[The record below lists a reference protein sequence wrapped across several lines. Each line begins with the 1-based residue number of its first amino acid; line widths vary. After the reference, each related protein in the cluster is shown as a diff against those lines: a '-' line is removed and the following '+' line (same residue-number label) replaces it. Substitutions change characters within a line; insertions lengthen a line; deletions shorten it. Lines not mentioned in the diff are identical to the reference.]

1 MSPKLKNILRF
12 TFFLGI
18 GIFFIWIFLRNLTAD
33 QKKEIISSMAHANY
47 WWIALAIPLGVLSH
61 FVRALRWKMLIE
73 TMGYKPGNRNMFF
86 AVMIG
91 YLANLALPRLGEVS
105 RCTILTKYEN
115 VPFQKSFGTVI
126 TERVL
131 DMLVFVLLF
140 FVNLALQAERLSG
153 YINERIYIPLQEKLH
168 LSYNLSGVFS
178 ILVII
183 FIVVFGVL
191 FLVFRKRIIANKLYI
206 KIKDTA
212 LGFVEGIKSLIKVRN
227 LWLFFFYTFSIWA
240 LYLLMAYI
248 VFFSIPAS
256 SGVGLN
262 AGLAVLV
269 FGSVGFMVV
278 QGGIGIYPAIVA
290 ETLVLYGVASA
301 QGYALGWLIWTSQNL
316 TIAIVGIISLL
327 LLPILNNRKNEKAGI
342 NPEKDLQL
350 Q

>member
-1 MSPKLKNILRF
+1 LNPKLKNSIRF
-12 TFFLGI
+12 TIFLGI

-33 QKKEIISSMAHANY
+33 QKQEILNSMGNANY
-47 WWIALAIPLGVLSH
+47 WWIALAIPLGILSH
-61 FVRALRWKMLIE
+61 YIRAMRWKMLIE
-73 TMGYKPGNRNMFF
+73 TMDYKPRNSNMFF

-105 RCTILTKYEN
+105 RCTILTKYED

-131 DMLVFVLLF
+131 DMLVFIFLF
-140 FVNLALQAERLSG
+140 FLNLALQAERLSG
-153 YINERIYIPLQEKLH
+153 YIDEKIYKPLQSKLH
-168 LSYNLSGVFS
+168 LSYDLSGTLL
-178 ILVII
+178 ILTLL
-183 FIVVFGVL
+183 FIVVFGVI
-191 FLVFRKRIIANKLYI
+191 FLVFRKKILANKLYL
-206 KIKDTA
+206 KIKDIV
-212 LGFVEGIKSLIKVRN
+212 LGFVEGMKSLIKLKN
-227 LWLFFFYTFSIWA
+227 LWLFVFYSFSIWG

-256 SGVGLN
+256 SGVGLD

-316 TIAIVGIISLL
+316 TIILLGIISLI
-327 LLPILNNRKNEKAGI
+327 LLPILNNRKDEKA
-342 NPEKDLQL
+342 
-350 Q
+350 

>member
-1 MSPKLKNILRF
+1 MNPKLKNIIRF
-12 TFFLGI
+12 SVFLGI
-18 GIFFIWIFLRNLTAD
+18 GIFFIWIFLRNLTAE
-33 QKKEIISSMAHANY
+33 QKQEIIHSMSDANY
-47 WWIALAIPLGVLSH
+47 WWIALAIPLGILSH
-61 FVRALRWKMLIE
+61 FTRAMRWKMLIE
-73 TMGYKPGNRNMFF
+73 TMGYKPGNTNMFF

-131 DMLVFVLLF
+131 DMMVFVLLF
-140 FVNLALQAERLSG
+140 FINLALQAERLSG
-153 YINERIYIPLQEKLH
+153 YIDERIYKPLQAKLH
-168 LSYNLSGVFS
+168 LSYNLSGAFS
-178 ILVII
+178 ILMLSVI
-183 FIVVFGVL
+183 VL
-191 FLVFRKRIIANKLYI
+191 SGIIFLVFRKKITSNKLYV
-206 KIKDTA
+206 KIKNMA
-212 LGFVEGIKSLIKVRN
+212 LGFVEGMKSLIKVRN
-227 LWLFFFYTFSIWA
+227 LWLFFFYTFAIWT
-240 LYLLMAYI
+240 LYLVMAYV

-269 FGSVGFMVV
+269 FGSIGMMVV

-316 TIAIVGIISLL
+316 TIVLVGIISLV
-327 LLPILNNRKNEKAGI
+327 LLPLLNNRKNVEVRS
-342 NPEKDLQL
+342 NT
-350 Q
+350 